1 MTIDV
6 AGSSYAGGSVPA
18 YHEVLLADLTLF
30 VIFQDLR
37 LNIFNQKSVVWLSVK
52 FCLKSCYD
60 L

>member
-6 AGSSYAGGSVPA
+6 AGSSYAGGSVPG

-37 LNIFNQKSVVWLSVK
+37 LNIFNQKSVVW
-52 FCLKSCYD
+52 FCGCEILP
-60 L
+60 

>member
-37 LNIFNQKSVVWLSVK
+37 LNIFNQKSVVW
-52 FCLKSCYD
+52 FCECEILPEV
-60 L
+60 LL